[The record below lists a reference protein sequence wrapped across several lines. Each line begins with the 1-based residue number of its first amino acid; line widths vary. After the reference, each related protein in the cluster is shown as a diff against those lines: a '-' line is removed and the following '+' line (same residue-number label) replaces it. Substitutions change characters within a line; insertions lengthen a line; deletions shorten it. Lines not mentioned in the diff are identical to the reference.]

1 MDNEKEN
8 IWCYAGSLSKHAI
21 LIMFS
26 ILALFP
32 VLVIV
37 INSFKERAA
46 IFGNPYSMPSA
57 ETFSMIGY
65 ETVFKRSDFVMYY
78 KNSLIIML
86 GALFLILFFGTMA
99 SYAIVE
105 YKVKIS
111 NMLFVYF
118 LIGII
123 VPIRLGSVGILE
135 IMVKFHLTNT
145 LTGLML
151 IYTVAGMPLAI
162 FILTQFFRQ
171 IPVSLKEAARIDGAS
186 EWQIYL
192 MTLNFI
198 KPAIA
203 SVAAFSIAPIWNDIW
218 WPLIIAPAEKVCTVT
233 MGAQKFLGQ
242 FSNDWNALLSALS
255 MAMVPLIVL
264 YLVFSK
270 HIMKGIVDGAVKG

>member
-1 MDNEKEN
+1 MKEKKWN
-8 IWCYAGSLSKHAI
+8 YIGSVGKHAV
-21 LIMFS
+21 LISFS

-32 VLVIV
+32 ILVIV
-37 INSFKERAA
+37 INSFKERTA
-46 IFGNPYSMPSA
+46 IFSNPYSIPNSD
-57 ETFSMIGY
+57 TFSLIGY
-65 ETVFKRSDFVMYY
+65 ETVLERSNFTLYY

-99 SYAIVE
+99 AYAIAE

-111 NMLFVYF
+111 NFLFVYF

-135 IMVKFHLTNT
+135 IMVNLHLTNT
-145 LTGLML
+145 LTGLIL
-151 IYTVAGMPLAI
+151 IYTVAGLPLAI

-186 EWQIYL
+186 EWKIYL
-192 MTLNFI
+192 MTLNYI

-203 SVAAFSIAPIWNDIW
+203 SVAAFSVAPIWNDIW
-218 WPLIIAPAEKVCTVT
+218 WPLIIAPAEEVCTVT

-255 MAMVPLIVL
+255 MAMVPLVLL
-264 YLVFSK
+264 YLIFSK
-270 HIMKGIVDGAVKG
+270 HIMRGLVDGAVKG

>member
-1 MDNEKEN
+1 MKKKN
-8 IWCYAGSLSKHAI
+8 IWRYAGSTGKHVI
-21 LIMFS
+21 LILFS
-26 ILALFP
+26 MLAVFP

-37 INSFKERAA
+37 LNSFKERSA
-46 IFGNPYSMPSA
+46 IFGDPYSIPDSDS
-57 ETFSMIGY
+57 FSMIGY
-65 ETVFKRSDFVMYY
+65 ETVFRRSDFILYY

-86 GALFLILFFGTMA
+86 GALFLVLFLGTMA

-105 YKVKIS
+105 YKVRFS
-111 NMLFVYF
+111 NFLFVYF

-123 VPIRLGSVGILE
+123 VPIRLGSVGILD
-135 IMVKFHLTNT
+135 IMVKLCLTNT
-145 LTGLML
+145 LMGLIL
-151 IYTVAGMPLAI
+151 IYTVAGLPLAI
-162 FILTQFFRQ
+162 FILTQFYRQ

-186 EWQIYL
+186 EWRIYR

-218 WPLIIAPAEKVCTVT
+218 WPLIIAPAEEVCTVT

-242 FSNDWNALLSALS
+242 FSSDWNALLSALS

-264 YLVFSK
+264 YLLFSK

>member
-1 MDNEKEN
+1 MKKRS
-8 IWCYAGSLSKHAI
+8 IGHYAGSISKHAI
-21 LIMFS
+21 LIGAS
-26 ILALFP
+26 ALALFP
-32 VLVIV
+32 ILVIL
-37 INSFKERAA
+37 INSFKSRTAV
-46 IFGNPYSMPSA
+46 FGSPYSLPNT
-57 ETFSMIGY
+57 ETFSMKGY
-65 ETVFKRSDFVMYY
+65 DTVFKRSDFVLYY

-86 GALFLILFFGTMA
+86 CALILILLFGTMA

-105 YKVKIS
+105 YDLRIS
-111 NMLFVYF
+111 KFLFVYF

-135 IMVKFHLTNT
+135 IMVGLNLTNT
-145 LTGLML
+145 LTGLVL
-151 IYTVAGMPLAI
+151 IYTVAGLPLAV

-171 IPVSLKEAARIDGAS
+171 IPVSLKEAARIDGAN
-186 EWQIYL
+186 EWQIYR
-192 MTLNFI
+192 MTLHFI

-218 WPLIIAPAEKVCTVT
+218 WPLIIAPADKVCTVT

-255 MAMVPLIVL
+255 MAMIPLVLL

-270 HIMKGIVDGAVKG
+270 NIMKGIVDGAIKG

>member
-1 MDNEKEN
+1 MKKRS
-8 IWCYAGSLSKHAI
+8 IGHYAGSISKHAI
-21 LIMFS
+21 LIGAS
-26 ILALFP
+26 ALALFP
-32 VLVIV
+32 ILVIL
-37 INSFKERAA
+37 INSFKARTAV
-46 IFGNPYSMPSA
+46 FGNPYSLPNA
-57 ETFSMIGY
+57 ETFSMKGY
-65 ETVFKRSDFVMYY
+65 DTVFKRSDFVLYY

-86 GALFLILFFGTMA
+86 CALILILLFGTMA

-105 YKVKIS
+105 YDLRIS
-111 NMLFVYF
+111 KFLFVYF

-135 IMVKFHLTNT
+135 IMVGLNLTNT
-145 LTGLML
+145 LTGLVL
-151 IYTVAGMPLAI
+151 IYTVAGLPLAV

-171 IPVSLKEAARIDGAS
+171 IPVSLKEAARIDGAN
-186 EWQIYL
+186 EWQIYR
-192 MTLNFI
+192 MTLHFI

-218 WPLIIAPAEKVCTVT
+218 WPLIIAPADKVCTVT

-255 MAMVPLIVL
+255 MAMIPLVLL

-270 HIMKGIVDGAVKG
+270 NIMKGIVDGAIKG

>member
-1 MDNEKEN
+1 MKKKH
-8 IWCYAGSLSKHAI
+8 IWRYAGSAGKHFI
-21 LIMFS
+21 LILFS
-26 ILALFP
+26 MLAVFP

-37 INSFKERAA
+37 INSFKERSA
-46 IFGNPYSMPSA
+46 IFGDPYSIPNRDS
-57 ETFSMIGY
+57 FSLIGY
-65 ETVFKRSDFVMYY
+65 ETVFRRSDFILYY

-86 GALFLILFFGTMA
+86 GALFLVLFLGTMA

-105 YKVKIS
+105 YKVRFS
-111 NMLFVYF
+111 NFLFIYF

-123 VPIRLGSVGILE
+123 VPIRLGSVGILD
-135 IMVKFHLTNT
+135 IMVKLHLTNT
-145 LTGLML
+145 LIGLTL
-151 IYTVAGMPLAI
+151 IYTVAGLPLAI
-162 FILTQFFRQ
+162 FILTQFYRQ

-186 EWQIYL
+186 EWKIYR

-218 WPLIIAPAEKVCTVT
+218 WPLIIAPSEEVCTVT

-242 FSNDWNALLSALS
+242 FSSDWNALLSALS
-255 MAMVPLIVL
+255 MAMVPLVVL

>member
-1 MDNEKEN
+1 MKEKKWN
-8 IWCYAGSLSKHAI
+8 YIGSVGKHAV
-21 LIMFS
+21 LISFS

-32 VLVIV
+32 ILVIV
-37 INSFKERAA
+37 INSFKERTA
-46 IFGNPYSMPSA
+46 IFSNPYSIPNSD
-57 ETFSMIGY
+57 TFSLIGY
-65 ETVFKRSDFVMYY
+65 ETVLERSNFTLYY

-99 SYAIVE
+99 AYAIAE

-111 NMLFVYF
+111 NLLFVYF

-135 IMVKFHLTNT
+135 IMVNLHLTNT
-145 LTGLML
+145 LTGLIL
-151 IYTVAGMPLAI
+151 IYTVAGLPLAI

-186 EWQIYL
+186 EWKIYL
-192 MTLNFI
+192 MTLNYI

-203 SVAAFSIAPIWNDIW
+203 SVAAFSVAPIWNDIW
-218 WPLIIAPAEKVCTVT
+218 WPLIIAPAEEVCTVT

-255 MAMVPLIVL
+255 MAMVPLVLL
-264 YLVFSK
+264 YLIFSK
-270 HIMKGIVDGAVKG
+270 HIMRGLVDGAVKG

>member
-1 MDNEKEN
+1 MMKEKKWN
-8 IWCYAGSLSKHAI
+8 YIGSVGKHAV
-21 LIMFS
+21 LISFS

-32 VLVIV
+32 ILVIV
-37 INSFKERAA
+37 INSFKERTA
-46 IFGNPYSMPSA
+46 IFSNPYSIPNSD
-57 ETFSMIGY
+57 TFSLIGY
-65 ETVFKRSDFVMYY
+65 ETVLERSNFTLYY

-99 SYAIVE
+99 AYAIAE

-111 NMLFVYF
+111 NFLFVYF

-135 IMVKFHLTNT
+135 IMVNLHLTNT
-145 LTGLML
+145 LTGLIL
-151 IYTVAGMPLAI
+151 IYTVAGLPLAI

-186 EWQIYL
+186 EWKIYL
-192 MTLNFI
+192 MTLNYI

-203 SVAAFSIAPIWNDIW
+203 SVAAFSVAPIWNDIW
-218 WPLIIAPAEKVCTVT
+218 WPLIIAPAEEVCTVT

-255 MAMVPLIVL
+255 MAMVPLVLL
-264 YLVFSK
+264 YLIFSK
-270 HIMKGIVDGAVKG
+270 HIMRGLVDGAVKG

>member
-1 MDNEKEN
+1 MKEKKWN
-8 IWCYAGSLSKHAI
+8 YIGSVGKHAV
-21 LIMFS
+21 LISFS

-37 INSFKERAA
+37 INSFKERTA
-46 IFGNPYSMPSA
+46 IFSNPYSIPNSD
-57 ETFSMIGY
+57 TFSLIGY
-65 ETVFKRSDFVMYY
+65 ETVLERSNFTLYY

-99 SYAIVE
+99 AYAIAE

-111 NMLFVYF
+111 NFLFVYF

-135 IMVKFHLTNT
+135 IMVNLHLTNT
-145 LTGLML
+145 LTGLIL
-151 IYTVAGMPLAI
+151 IYTVAGLPLAI

-186 EWQIYL
+186 EWKIYL
-192 MTLNFI
+192 MTLNYI

-203 SVAAFSIAPIWNDIW
+203 SVAAFSVAPIWNDIW
-218 WPLIIAPAEKVCTVT
+218 WPLIIAPAEEVCTVT

-255 MAMVPLIVL
+255 MAMVPLVLL
-264 YLVFSK
+264 YLIFSK
-270 HIMKGIVDGAVKG
+270 HIMRGLVDGAVKG

>member
-1 MDNEKEN
+1 MMKEKKWN
-8 IWCYAGSLSKHAI
+8 YIGSVGKHAV
-21 LIMFS
+21 LISFS

-32 VLVIV
+32 ILVIV
-37 INSFKERAA
+37 INSFKERTA
-46 IFGNPYSMPSA
+46 IFSNPYSIPNSD
-57 ETFSMIGY
+57 TFSLIGY
-65 ETVFKRSDFVMYY
+65 ETVLERSNFTLYY

-99 SYAIVE
+99 AYAIAE

-111 NMLFVYF
+111 NLLFVYF

-135 IMVKFHLTNT
+135 IMVNLHLTNT
-145 LTGLML
+145 LTGLIL
-151 IYTVAGMPLAI
+151 IYTVAGLPLAI

-186 EWQIYL
+186 EWKIYL
-192 MTLNFI
+192 MTLNYI

-203 SVAAFSIAPIWNDIW
+203 SVAAFSVAPIWNDIW
-218 WPLIIAPAEKVCTVT
+218 WPLIIAPAEEVCTVT

-255 MAMVPLIVL
+255 MAMVPLVLL
-264 YLVFSK
+264 YLIFSK
-270 HIMKGIVDGAVKG
+270 HIMRGLVDGAVKG

>member
-1 MDNEKEN
+1 MRKREK
-8 IWCYAGSLSKHAI
+8 WHYTGAVGKHVV
-21 LIMFS
+21 LIISS

-46 IFGNPYSMPSA
+46 IFGNPYSLPSS

-65 ETVFKRSDFVMYY
+65 ETVFKRSNFVLYY
-78 KNSLIIML
+78 KNSLIIMA
-86 GALFLILFFGTMA
+86 GALFLVLLLGTMA

-105 YKVKIS
+105 YRLKIS
-111 NMLFVYF
+111 QILFVYF

-135 IMVKFHLTNT
+135 IMVKLHLTNS
-145 LTGLML
+145 LVGLIL
-151 IYTVAGMPLAI
+151 IYTVAGMPLAV
-162 FILTQFFRQ
+162 FILTQFYRQ
-171 IPVSLKEAARIDGAS
+171 IPVSLKEAARIDGAN
-186 EWQIYL
+186 EWKIYL
-192 MTLNFI
+192 MTLNLI

-242 FSNDWNALLSALS
+242 FSNDWNALLAALS
-255 MAMVPLIVL
+255 MAMVPLIIL
-264 YLVFSK
+264 YLLFSK

>member
-1 MDNEKEN
+1 MKEKKWN
-8 IWCYAGSLSKHAI
+8 YIGSVGKHAV
-21 LIMFS
+21 LISFS

-32 VLVIV
+32 ILVIV
-37 INSFKERAA
+37 INSFKERTA
-46 IFGNPYSMPSA
+46 IFSNPYSIPNSD
-57 ETFSMIGY
+57 TFSLIGY
-65 ETVFKRSDFVMYY
+65 ETVLERSNFTLYY

-86 GALFLILFFGTMA
+86 GALFFILFFGTMA
-99 SYAIVE
+99 AYAIAE

-111 NMLFVYF
+111 NLLFVYF

-135 IMVKFHLTNT
+135 IMVNLHLTNT
-145 LTGLML
+145 LTGLIL
-151 IYTVAGMPLAI
+151 IYTVAGLPLAI

-186 EWQIYL
+186 EWKIYL
-192 MTLNFI
+192 MTLNYI

-203 SVAAFSIAPIWNDIW
+203 SVAAFSVAPIWNDIW
-218 WPLIIAPAEKVCTVT
+218 WPLIIAPAEEVCTVT

-255 MAMVPLIVL
+255 MAMVPLVLL
-264 YLVFSK
+264 YLIFSK
-270 HIMKGIVDGAVKG
+270 HIMRGLVDGAVKG